1 MMSHCA
7 SIVRVW
13 FTTLGLD
20 LNQENSRSSFLLKL
34 ILQGTNCL
42 CFLLFLLGF
51 VLFCLEIQIQYN
63 WAKQRLKNGM
73 GSSFLCYFL
82 RMVRAY
88 FVNTC
93 MAFLVHTTPRN
104 LRTLLRHSVQSSGEV
119 LPSPISMHTR
129 QIIIGQCSFLL
140 WCFCLEGICVYFVS
154 RVTDHLLPKAMLGAS
169 GMIPDQQTILVS
181 LRSVCLPSPTPL
193 WWCPKQT

>member
-1 MMSHCA
+1 MSTPSSEGITFLITIKILVLSSLVSLCRLLVMMSHCT
-7 SIVRVW
+7 SLVRVW

-20 LNQENSRSSFLLKL
+20 LNQESRRSSFLLKL

-82 RMVRAY
+82 RMVRAC
-88 FVNTC
+88 FVSTC

-104 LRTLLRHSVQSSGEV
+104 LRTLLKHSV
-119 LPSPISMHTR
+119 
-129 QIIIGQCSFLL
+129 
-140 WCFCLEGICVYFVS
+140 
-154 RVTDHLLPKAMLGAS
+154 
-169 GMIPDQQTILVS
+169 
-181 LRSVCLPSPTPL
+181 
-193 WWCPKQT
+193 